1 MKHEVLVVD
10 DDAKIANM
18 ICVRMKKQGYEVSS
32 VAVGKEALQWVEHH
46 HPVLIL
52 LDVRLP
58 DISGVEVLQEVLK
71 RRPEIYIIM
80 ISAHADVQIAVE
92 CIKHGACDFL
102 EKPFELEAFDAKVNQ
117 IFKRIVLE
125 EQVAELKKELGA
137 SYKFK
142 SLVGSSPAMR
152 KVFHAIDLA
161 AKSEVNVLIE
171 GESGTGKELVARAIH
186 AASAQKEGAFVA
198 VNCGAI
204 PDNLLE
210 SELFGHEKGAF
221 TGAVARKIGKFEQ
234 ASGGTIFL
242 DEISELP
249 LALQVKFLRV
259 LQERE
264 VERVGGSGAIP
275 VQVRVMAATN
285 QDLKTM
291 LREGK
296 FREDLYY
303 RLNVFPIPIPPLR
316 ERKSDIHELFI
327 HFVNKHR
334 NGKVPVKTDEYALKQ
349 LEEYAWPGNVRELEN
364 FVERLIL
371 LLGDRKLITE
381 KDIHSLNGMEKRN
394 KVEVPA
400 TEDRKKTLGE
410 TEKVILQKAL
420 EDAQGNVTHAAR
432 LVQMSR
438 DTFYRKMKKYKMQD
452 FPSYRRHAH
461 LN

>member
-1 MKHEVLVVD
+1 MKYEVLVVD
-10 DDAKIANM
+10 DDVKIANM
-18 ICVRMKKQGYEVSS
+18 ISVRMKKRGYEASMVFT
-32 VAVGKEALQWVEHH
+32 GRDALQWVESHR
-46 HPVLIL
+46 PVLIL

-58 DISGVEVLQEVLK
+58 DISGVEVLQEILK
-71 RRPEIYIIM
+71 KRPELYVIM
-80 ISAHADVQIAVE
+80 ISAHADVQIAVD

-102 EKPFELEAFDAKVNQ
+102 EKPFELAAFDAKVNQ
-117 IFKRIVLE
+117 IFKQIILE
-125 EQVAELKKELGA
+125 EQVAELKKELGS

-152 KVFHAIDLA
+152 NVFHAIDLV

-186 AASAQKEGAFVA
+186 AASAQKDGPFVA

-221 TGAVARKIGKFEQ
+221 TGAVAKKIGKFEQ

-285 QDLKTM
+285 QNLKTM

-303 RLNVFPIPIPPLR
+303 RLNVFPIRIPPLR
-316 ERKSDIHELFI
+316 ERKSDIPELFI
-327 HFVNKHR
+327 HFLKKRR
-334 NGKVPVKTDEYALKQ
+334 NGKFPIKTDEYALKQ
-349 LEEYAWPGNVRELEN
+349 LADYDWPGNVRELEN
-364 FVERLIL
+364 FVERLMLI
-371 LLGDRKLITE
+371 LGDRKLITE
-381 KDIHSLNGMEKRN
+381 KDIHSLNGMEKRD
-394 KVEVPA
+394 KPEAETSVQ
-400 TEDRKKTLGE
+400 EDRKKTLGE
-410 TEKVILQKAL
+410 TEKAILQKAL
-420 EDAQGNVTHAAR
+420 EDARGNVTHAAR

-438 DTFYRKMKKYKMQD
+438 DTFYRKMKKYEMRLNPQ
-452 FPSYRRHAH
+452 HH
-461 LN
+461 LL